1 MIKYK
6 NISSYPLSF
15 YGITFNP
22 NEEKEFP
29 GYINH
34 PKVFRVQDRVEAK
47 PRATVEVAKVTSETK
62 AKVDEVKPKRQYN
75 RKVKNQ

>member
-22 NEEKEFP
+22 NEEKEFS

-34 PKVFRVQDRVEAK
+34 PKVIRVQEKVEAA
-47 PRATVEVAKVTSETK
+47 PRATIEVADVTIPV
-62 AKVDEVKPKRQYN
+62 AEVKPKRSYN
-75 RKVKNQ
+75 KKVKNQ